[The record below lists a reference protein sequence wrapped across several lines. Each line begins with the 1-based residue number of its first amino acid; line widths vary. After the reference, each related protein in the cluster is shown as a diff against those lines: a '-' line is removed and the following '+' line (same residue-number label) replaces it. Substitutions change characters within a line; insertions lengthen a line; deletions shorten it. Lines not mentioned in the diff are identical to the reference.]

1 MNLAEQVVAA
11 YIRRGWMIATAE
23 SCTGGLVAVA
33 ITDISGS
40 SAVFDRGFVT
50 YSNRAKLGM
59 LAVPAQLVATHGA
72 VSEEVARAMVMGAL
86 AASIADVAVAIT
98 GVAGPTGGSA
108 EKPVGLVHF
117 ACGMRG
123 KTAVHTVQRYGSI
136 GRAEIRKESV
146 NQALQMLLDAAA

>member
-11 YIRRGWMIATAE
+11 YLRQGWMIATAE
-23 SCTGGLVAVA
+23 SCTGGLVAAA

-59 LAVPAQLVATHGA
+59 LTVPAQLIAIHGA
-72 VSEEVARAMVMGAL
+72 VSEEVALAMAKGAL
-86 AASIADVAVAIT
+86 AASTADVAVAVT

-123 KTAVHTVQRYGSI
+123 KTAVHAMQRYGDI
-136 GRAEIRKESV
+136 GRGAIRHASV
-146 NQALQMLLDAAA
+146 NQALQMLLDVAT

>member
-1 MNLAEQVVAA
+1 VNLAEQVVAA
-11 YIRRGWMIATAE
+11 YIRRGWMITTAE
-23 SCTGGLVAVA
+23 SCTGGLVAAA

-40 SAVFDRGFVT
+40 SAIFDRGFVT

-59 LAVPAQLVATHGA
+59 LAVPAQLIAEHGA
-72 VSEEVARAMVMGAL
+72 VSEEVAIAMVRGAL
-86 AASIADVAVAIT
+86 AVSTADIAVAVT

-123 KTAVHTVQRYGSI
+123 TTPLHKMQRYGDI
-136 GRAEIRKESV
+136 GRNAIRQESV
-146 NQALQMLLDAAA
+146 KQALQLLLAAAA

>member
-1 MNLAEQVVAA
+1 
-11 YIRRGWMIATAE
+11 MIATAE
-23 SCTGGLVAVA
+23 SCTGGLVAAA

-40 SAVFDRGFVT
+40 SAIFDRGFIT

-59 LAVPAQLVATHGA
+59 LAVPAQLIAAHGA
-72 VSEEVARAMVMGAL
+72 VSEEVALAMVKGAL
-86 AASIADVAVAIT
+86 AVSIADVAIAVT

-123 KTAVHTVQRYGSI
+123 KTPLHKVQRYGDI
-136 GRAEIRKESV
+136 GRNAIRQASV
-146 NQALQMLLDAAA
+146 KQALQLLLEAAA

>member
-1 MNLAEQVVAA
+1 
-11 YIRRGWMIATAE
+11 MIATAE
-23 SCTGGLVAVA
+23 SCTGGLVAAA

-40 SAVFDRGFVT
+40 SAIFDRGFVT

-59 LAVPAQLVATHGA
+59 LAVPAQLIAAHGA
-72 VSEEVARAMVMGAL
+72 VSEEVALAMVKGAL
-86 AASIADVAVAIT
+86 AVSIADVAIAVT

-123 KTAVHTVQRYGSI
+123 KTPLHKVQLYGDI
-136 GRAEIRKESV
+136 GRNAIRQASV
-146 NQALQMLLDAAA
+146 KQALQLLLEAAA